1 MMFAVRS
8 NGSGGHDAD
17 DDADDMSRY
26 NYYTDEYDSAGA
38 FGVDE
43 DGEQAAAPSSSE
55 GAAGLRAQEEG
66 VSDACEEFSGGSRFD
81 ECNGG
86 GSALLHRVGSD
97 SQNEVWY
104 CEAPDV

>member
-26 NYYTDEYDSAGA
+26 NYYTDEDGSAGG
-38 FGVDE
+38 FGG
-43 DGEQAAAPSSSE
+43 DGDREQARSSSE
-55 GAAGLRAQEEG
+55 GAAGPRVQEEG

-81 ECNGG
+81 EGNGG
-86 GSALLHRVGSD
+86 GGSVLLHRVGSD
-97 SQNEVWY
+97 SRNEVL
-104 CEAPDV
+104 